1 MKRLK
6 TLRARFA
13 MWTAGLLLLALIL
26 YSIFVYA
33 SMSRS
38 LTTVV
43 DDTLR
48 SVAAQIIADSGHGE
62 LVSIDD
68 VAQEP
73 EYEQLRDRG
82 FSMEAWDLN
91 GRLVESYGPYGG
103 FPTPSADFY
112 APFQS
117 GQFMTIED
125 GESHDPVRIYS
136 VQIVDRNEVLG
147 VLQVAQN
154 LNNIQSTLNL
164 LLITLLIGGPLVAAA
179 AGAGGYFLAG
189 RALAPI
195 KQITETAR
203 QVSTQSLSARLNL
216 PASED
221 EVGRLAATFDSMLT
235 RLDNGFRR
243 EQQFTADASHELRT
257 PLSAMQTIIDGTLAR
272 RRAPAE
278 YEQALADLAQETKH
292 MRTLTE
298 GLLHLARADAT
309 EQTRSV
315 SNGVYRIQSQA
326 ESGVEIPAHHPATF
340 EELNLALL
348 LQDVV
353 DSMQSLADEKGL
365 QIVYH
370 VPTEHLL
377 LLGDGD
383 DLIRLFINLLDN
395 AIKYTTH
402 GSITVTAQ
410 ASSEK
415 LLVVTIRDT
424 GIGIAPQ
431 HIPHIFSRFYRVDS
445 SRSEAGSGLGLAI
458 AQSIAEAHG
467 GAISVESEQ
476 GKFTTFQVRLAT
488 NLS

>member
-13 MWTAGLLLLALIL
+13 MWTAGLLLVALIVFSL
-26 YSIFVYA
+26 FVYA

-48 SVAAQIIADSGHGE
+48 SVAAQIIADGHRGE
-62 LVSIDD
+62 LVSIED
-68 VAQEP
+68 VAQDP
-73 EYEQLRDRG
+73 EYEQLRERG
-82 FSMEAWDLN
+82 FSMQAWDLN
-91 GRLVESYGPYGG
+91 GQLVQAYGPYGG
-103 FPTPSADFY
+103 FPTPPADFY

-117 GQFMTIED
+117 GKFMTIED
-125 GESHDPVRIYS
+125 AETHEPVRVYN
-136 VQIVDRNEVLG
+136 VQIIERNQVLG

-195 KQITETAR
+195 TQITETAR

-221 EVGRLAATFDSMLT
+221 EVGRLAATFDSMLS
-235 RLDNGFRR
+235 RLDDGFRR

-272 RRAPAE
+272 RRAPDE
-278 YEQALADLAQETKH
+278 YEQALTDLSYETKH

-309 EQTRSV
+309 EHSRPV
-315 SNGVYRIQSQA
+315 SNGEYGIQSQA
-326 ESGVEIPAHHPATF
+326 ESGAAAPFPRPATF
-340 EELNLALL
+340 EEIDLALL

-353 DSMQSLADEKGL
+353 DSMRPLADEKGL
-365 QIVYH
+365 RIVYGL
-370 VPTEHLL
+370 PPERLL
-377 LLGDGD
+377 LAGDGD

-395 AIKYTTH
+395 AIKYTNQ
-402 GSITVTAQ
+402 GSITVNAR
-410 ASSEK
+410 ASSKE
-415 LLVVTIRDT
+415 LLIVTIRDM
-424 GIGIAPQ
+424 GIGIAPE
-431 HIPHIFSRFYRVDS
+431 HLPHIFDRFYRVDGA
-445 SRSEAGSGLGLAI
+445 RSKTGSGLGLAI

-476 GKFTTFQVRLAT
+476 GKFTTFRVRLAT
-488 NLS
+488 NL

>member
-13 MWTAGLLLLALIL
+13 LWTAGLLLAALVIFSL
-26 YSIFVYA
+26 FVYA

-48 SVAAQIIADSGHGE
+48 SVAAQIIADGGRGE

-68 VAQEP
+68 VAQDP
-73 EYEQLRDRG
+73 EYEQLRERG
-82 FSMEAWDLN
+82 FSMQAWDLQQ
-91 GRLVESYGPYGG
+91 RLVQAYGPYGG
-103 FPTPSADFY
+103 FPTPPADFY

-117 GQFMTIED
+117 GKFTTIED
-125 GESHDPVRIYS
+125 AETHDPVRVYN
-136 VQIVDRNEVLG
+136 VQIIESNEVLG

-195 KQITETAR
+195 NQITETAR
-203 QVSTQSLSARLNL
+203 QISTQSLSARLNL

-221 EVGRLAATFDSMLT
+221 EVGRLAATFDSMLS

-272 RRAPAE
+272 RRAPDE
-278 YEQALADLAQETKH
+278 YAQALEDLSHETKH

-309 EQTRSV
+309 DHNRPV
-315 SNGVYRIQSQA
+315 SNGVYGIQSQA
-326 ESGVEIPAHHPATF
+326 ESGAAEPFQRPATF
-340 EELNLALL
+340 EEIDLALL

-353 DSMQSLADEKGL
+353 DSMRPLADEKGL
-365 QIVYH
+365 RIVYGL
-370 VPTEHLL
+370 PPERLL
-377 LLGDGD
+377 LAGDGD

-395 AIKYTTH
+395 AIKYTNQ
-402 GSITVTAQ
+402 GSIAVTAR
-410 ASSEK
+410 SSSDQ
-415 LLVVTIRDT
+415 LLMVTIRDT
-424 GIGIAPQ
+424 GIGIAPE
-431 HIPHIFSRFYRVDS
+431 HLPHIFDRFYRVDGA
-445 SRSEAGSGLGLAI
+445 RSKTGSGLGLAI
-458 AQSIAEAHG
+458 AQSIAETHG

-476 GKFTTFQVRLAT
+476 GKFTTFRVRLAT
-488 NLS
+488 NL